1 MHCIRQYILD
11 TYPHL
16 PNLLLTAG
24 PTGTAA
30 CGIFGVTLHSM
41 FNLPIATK
49 RGSDPAPPLQG
60 ASLAN
65 LQTKM
70 EGCKILVIDEFSMI
84 SGRLIYMICRR
95 CQEAFPQYA
104 MYYFGNLIIILLGK
118 LCVFIL
124 HLEYFYFI
132 VHALIAGD
140 PAQLPPVKAKSM
152 MSVSFLLLRLF

>member
-1 MHCIRQYILD
+1 MHCIRQYIQN

-30 CGIFGVTLHSM
+30 CGIFGITLHSM

-49 RGSDPAPPLQG
+49 KGKDPAPPLQG

-95 CQEAFPQYA
+95 CQEAFPEFA
-104 MYYFGNLIIILLGK
+104 LHYFGNLIIILLGK
-118 LCVFIL
+118 LNATLGIL
-124 HLEYFYFI
+124 LFH
-132 VHALIAGD
+132 HTNLISNSKGIQRNCL
-140 PAQLPPVKAKSM
+140 QLKQSP
-152 MSVSFLLLRLF
+152 

>member
-1 MHCIRQYILD
+1 
-11 TYPHL
+11 
-16 PNLLLTAG
+16 
-24 PTGTAA
+24 
-30 CGIFGVTLHSM
+30 M

-118 LCVFIL
+118 LCVFVL

-132 VHALIAGD
+132 TLNFTGD

>member
-1 MHCIRQYILD
+1 MHCIRQYIQN

-30 CGIFGVTLHSM
+30 CGIFGITLHSM

-49 RGSDPAPPLQG
+49 RGKDPAPPLQG

-95 CQEAFPQYA
+95 CQEAFPEFA
-104 MYYFGNLIIILLGK
+104 LHYFGNLIIILLGK
-118 LCVFIL
+118 LNATLGIL
-124 HLEYFYFI
+124 LFH
-132 VHALIAGD
+132 HTNLISNFHRGSSAT
-140 PAQLPPVKAKSM
+140 AS
-152 MSVSFLLLRLF
+152 S